1 MFKIFFIQNILSFF
15 ANCLSKKCVNDNKG
29 KLLFH
34 FGQGKWIGKGVY
46 HTKKIQLFLCPTPL
60 VTEIIQFM
68 DISFSKNNTEEF
80 QRSEV
85 PFPVGILVHVNEL
98 LEDDWIIQN
107 GKNGKVK
114 WCKNCVLKI
123 SASK

>member
-1 MFKIFFIQNILSFF
+1 MDWKRCIPYQKDSVVPLPDPSRNRNNTVYGYIIL
-15 ANCLSKKCVNDNKG
+15 
-29 KLLFH
+29 
-34 FGQGKWIGKGVY
+34 
-46 HTKKIQLFLCPTPL
+46 
-60 VTEIIQFM
+60 
-68 DISFSKNNTEEF
+68 KNNIEEF

-98 LEDDWIIQN
+98 QEDDWIIQN